1 MKMQASA
8 RAGEGGEDAAGEVV
22 LNVTV
27 KVWK

>member
-1 MKMQASA
+1 MQASA

-27 KVWK
+27 TKVWK